1 MEETTQT
8 TYPSLVRRVTLVIA
22 AVIFAGIGALIAFG
36 LFQLQNNPGNSPSTG
51 DMEPAPDFTAPL
63 YSGGSGD
70 FTLSDHLG
78 SPVVVNFWGSWCPP
92 CRAEFPALQAV
103 ADEYKDRGLIVFGVD
118 VQDTEENARAFLEE
132 QDTTFLTGPDLTGQI
147 SLDYQV
153 LSMPTTYFV
162 TRDGKILRSWAGQ
175 IDEAR
180 LTTFIE
186 EILNT

>member
-8 TYPSLVRRVTLVIA
+8 TYPSIVRRITLGIV
-22 AVIFAGIGALIAFG
+22 AVIFAGIGVLIAFG
-36 LFQLQNNPGNSPSTG
+36 LFQLQNNAGNGRSTS
-51 DMEPAPDFTAPL
+51 DLESAPDFTAPL
-63 YSGGSGD
+63 YSGGAGD

-103 ADEYKDRGLIVFGVD
+103 ADEYKDRGLILFAVD

-132 QDTTFLTGPDLTGQI
+132 QGTTFLTGPDLTGQI

-153 LSMPTTYFV
+153 LSMPTTYFI
-162 TRDGKILRSWAGQ
+162 TRDGKILRDWAGQ

>member
-1 MEETTQT
+1 MEETTQK
-8 TYPSLVRRVTLVIA
+8 TYPSIVRRVTLAIT
-22 AVIFAGIGALIAFG
+22 AVIFAGLGALIAFG
-36 LFQLQNNPGNSPSTG
+36 LFQLQNNAGNSPSTG
-51 DMEPAPDFTAPL
+51 DLEPAPDFTAPL

-118 VQDTEENARAFLEE
+118 VQDTEENARAFLDE
-132 QDTTFLTGPDLTGQI
+132 QGATFLTGPDLTGQI

-186 EILNT
+186 EIFNT

>member
-1 MEETTQT
+1 MSPHPTS
-8 TYPSLVRRVTLVIA
+8 PPPFIRA
-22 AVIFAGIGALIAFG
+22 A
-36 LFQLQNNPGNSPSTG
+36 T
-51 DMEPAPDFTAPL
+51 
-63 YSGGSGD
+63 GD

-103 ADEYKDRGLIVFGVD
+103 ADEYKDRGLIVFAVD
-118 VQDTEENARAFLEE
+118 VQDTEENARAFLDE
-132 QDTTFLTGPDLTGQI
+132 QDTTFLTGPDLTGRI

-153 LSMPTTYFV
+153 LSMPTTFFV

-180 LTTFIE
+180 LSTFIE

>member
-8 TYPSLVRRVTLVIA
+8 TYPSLVRRVTLVIV

-36 LFQLQNNPGNSPSTG
+36 LSQPRDGGL
-51 DMEPAPDFTAPL
+51 EPAPDFTVPL
-63 YSGGSGD
+63 YSGGDGD

-92 CRAEFPALQAV
+92 CRAEFPALQTV
-103 ADEYKDRGLIVFGVD
+103 ADEYKERGLVIFGVA
-118 VQDTEENARAFLEE
+118 VNDTEENARAFLDE
-132 QDTTFLTGPDLTGQI
+132 QDTTFLTGPDFTNQI
-147 SLDYQV
+147 ALDYMV
-153 LSMPTTYFV
+153 RSMPTTYFI

-180 LTTFIE
+180 LAAFVE